1 MVFSPSW
8 TNAGLWRVAA
18 SGGPPEELTKPDRAK
33 GESGHFWADFL
44 PDGRAL
50 LFTIFGGKGL
60 VDSKVGLLDLE
71 TRRYQALF
79 EGAAPSYLD
88 SGHILF
94 FKDGAY
100 RAVTFDGRAPAGER
114 NCCDRAAQNPPRPHR
129 QR

>member
-1 MVFSPSW
+1 MNTPGIAWGPGDVMVFSPAW

-18 SGGPPEELTKPDRAK
+18 SGGQPEELTKPDRAK

-94 FKDGAY
+94 FADGACGPY
-100 RAVTFDGRAPAGER
+100 RSTPRAGG
-114 NCCDRAAQNPPRPHR
+114 
-129 QR
+129 